1 MGSKS
6 DQTHSKEEILHQELL
21 HTMIL
26 MQPPAEK
33 IHKHLIALRT
43 YWSKYTLCI
52 CSLCS
57 ISFSYSVVASSFFHN
72 KLLLAIV
79 IDNELEQMDFQF
91 SRVGLFFSVI
101 MVLLPLWDLY
111 TIHCQNCESSCLN
124 ISFEY
129 AEKEIV
135 FLYLT
140 HCLWM
145 FLEKLQKV
153 FSVATLKHL
162 SNPLEIAPRPDTCCL
177 AAVLS

>member
-43 YWSKYTLCI
+43 YRSKYTPCI
-52 CSLCS
+52 YSLCS
-57 ISFSYSVVASSFFHN
+57 LSFLYSRVASYFYN
-72 KLLLAIV
+72 KLSLAIV
-79 IDNELEQMDFQF
+79 TGSELEQMDFQF
-91 SRVGLFFSVI
+91 SRVGPFFSII
-101 MVLLPLWDLY
+101 MLLQPLWDLY

-124 ISFEY
+124 NTFEY

-135 FLYLT
+135 FLYCNAYFMDL
-140 HCLWM
+140 
-145 FLEKLQKV
+145 
-153 FSVATLKHL
+153 
-162 SNPLEIAPRPDTCCL
+162 
-177 AAVLS
+177 